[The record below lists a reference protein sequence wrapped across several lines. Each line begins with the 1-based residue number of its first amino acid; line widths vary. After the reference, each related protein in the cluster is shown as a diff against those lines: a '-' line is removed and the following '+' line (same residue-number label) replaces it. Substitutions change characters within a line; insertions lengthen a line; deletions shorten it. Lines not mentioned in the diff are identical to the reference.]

1 QNDKALIHVYS
12 LFKEQIHN
20 KLFCPEKLVSLSV
33 SNKGTYC
40 AGGTDNGKIYIW
52 ELSTGTLCK
61 VFDAHYKKINVM
73 RFTNDDIALI
83 TGSDDSSVNVWLF
96 GSILD
101 TDDDDNNNN
110 DLLIPYYSW
119 SDHSLPITDIICG
132 VGNFNTCRILTS
144 SMDNTCKIWDLST
157 GYLLTTFIFP
167 SIINCIEFD
176 KIERMFFCG
185 CNNKLI
191 YQVNLYKNIGNS
203 SNGGGIIRSVGGNK
217 KIEDIDTSKS
227 LIFSGH
233 NSQITSIEMPLFN
246 DNILISG
253 SEDGEIIVWD
263 IFKKKN
269 SLITGYLI
277 AYNVLSTI
285 SWSYVLYL
293 ALYQLYVNQGDY
305 TKTYDGIERILAFV
319 QTAAVLE
326 VRSHWAFTS
335 MTIAWSIAE
344 IIRYLYYAF
353 NLIGKQPDLL
363 LWCRYTFFY
372 LLYPVGAGS
381 EAVLIFKSIPYSIHR
396 ANNAFYWLQV
406 AILCVYLPERNI

>member
-1 QNDKALIHVYS
+1 MLNEEVLLSTSLEDSATNIIDFRNGNIISTFKQNKCERNCLSLVSLTGQPNRIGLILSAQNDKALIHVYS

-263 IFKKKN
+263 IF
-269 SLITGYLI
+269 
-277 AYNVLSTI
+277 
-285 SWSYVLYL
+285 
-293 ALYQLYVNQGDY
+293 
-305 TKTYDGIERILAFV
+305 
-319 QTAAVLE
+319 
-326 VRSHWAFTS
+326 
-335 MTIAWSIAE
+335 
-344 IIRYLYYAF
+344 IIDQEEF
-353 NLIGKQPDLL
+353 
-363 LWCRYTFFY
+363 
-372 LLYPVGAGS
+372 
-381 EAVLIFKSIPYSIHR
+381 
-396 ANNAFYWLQV
+396 ANT
-406 AILCVYLPERNI
+406 ILCDIRKKR

>member
-1 QNDKALIHVYS
+1 MLNEEVLLSTSLEDSATNIIDFRNGNIISTFKQNKCERNCLSLVSLTGQPNRIGLILSAQNDKALIHVYS

-96 GSILD
+96 S
-101 TDDDDNNNN
+101 
-110 DLLIPYYSW
+110 
-119 SDHSLPITDIICG
+119 
-132 VGNFNTCRILTS
+132 RILTS

-217 KIEDIDTSKS
+217 KIEDVDTSKS

-263 IFKKKN
+263 IFIQQFKKSKV
-269 SLITGYLI
+269 ID
-277 AYNVLSTI
+277 
-285 SWSYVLYL
+285 
-293 ALYQLYVNQGDY
+293 Q
-305 TKTYDGIERILAFV
+305 EEF
-319 QTAAVLE
+319 
-326 VRSHWAFTS
+326 
-335 MTIAWSIAE
+335 
-344 IIRYLYYAF
+344 
-353 NLIGKQPDLL
+353 
-363 LWCRYTFFY
+363 
-372 LLYPVGAGS
+372 
-381 EAVLIFKSIPYSIHR
+381 
-396 ANNAFYWLQV
+396 ANT
-406 AILCVYLPERNI
+406 ILCDIRK